1 MKNKNIAITGATGFL
16 GKNLTLNL
24 CNNGFN
30 VRGLSRSKGKSFKQ
44 NSVSWFYGELDDKEI
59 INSFLNDCDTV
70 IHVAGLTK
78 AKRPN
83 DFYRVNR
90 DLTKDF
96 IEICKQKKIKRF
108 IYISSLAAKEPS
120 ISHYSSSKKQAEDL
134 LNHYK
139 SSMEIMILRP
149 PVIYGPGDK
158 EVTVLFKMILMGIVF
173 APGDKNN
180 RVSLIYVEDLCE
192 AIRICVKS
200 YQVNSLIEIDDGKD
214 GGYSWAELTE
224 IAADVLNKKAKIVYV
239 PNFIVWFFGVLGS
252 LYSYFFSPVMLTV
265 SKVPEILHKEWI
277 SEGHSI
283 DGWNN
288 KNNINQGFKKTLNFH

>member
-1 MKNKNIAITGATGFL
+1 
-16 GKNLTLNL
+16 
-24 CNNGFN
+24 
-30 VRGLSRSKGKSFKQ
+30 
-44 NSVSWFYGELDDKEI
+44 
-59 INSFLNDCDTV
+59 
-70 IHVAGLTK
+70 
-78 AKRPN
+78 
-83 DFYRVNR
+83 
-90 DLTKDF
+90 
-96 IEICKQKKIKRF
+96 
-108 IYISSLAAKEPS
+108 
-120 ISHYSSSKKQAEDL
+120 
-134 LNHYK
+134 
-139 SSMEIMILRP
+139 MEIMILRP

-224 IAADVLNKKAKIVYV
+224 IAADVLNKKAKIIYV

-265 SKVPEILHKEWI
+265 SKVPEILHKEWV
-277 SEGHSI
+277 SEGHRI
-283 DGWNN
+283 DGWNS
-288 KNNINQGFKKTLNFH
+288 KNNINQGLKKTLNFN